1 MHVIGYI
8 QPNEKW
14 VKAAPVYFDKGEF
27 YVYKGR
33 DEFLCPVELLKR
45 MELIELGDGKVRA
58 MLKMKFMEAEKA
70 ASEKEEN

>member
-8 QPNEKW
+8 QPSEKW

-27 YVYKGR
+27 YVYKGK
-33 DEFLCPVELLKR
+33 DEFICPVDLLKR

-58 MLKMKFMEAEKA
+58 ILKIKLMEAERA
-70 ASEKEEN
+70 EREGN